1 MVFPE
6 VTNVYVCKHRYS
18 NHTAVGGAISKVL
31 KEAKIKR
38 EDLWVTSKV

>member
-1 MVFPE
+1 MFSPE
-6 VTNVYVCKHRYS
+6 VTNVYVCKLRYS
-18 NHTAVGGAISKVL
+18 NHTAVGRAITKVL